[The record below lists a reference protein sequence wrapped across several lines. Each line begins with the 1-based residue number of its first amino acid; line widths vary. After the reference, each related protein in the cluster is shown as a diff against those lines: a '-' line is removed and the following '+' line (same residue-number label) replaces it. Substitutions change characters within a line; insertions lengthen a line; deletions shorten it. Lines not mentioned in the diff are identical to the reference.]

1 MTTVALILR
10 FMPKNRRSAG
20 RHRGRNH
27 VRGRG
32 GSDPL
37 GGMPVGHYNPLTPAG
52 EHEQIGKMIDS
63 LSRQRGWRLVAA
75 RCAAALILLVIVG
88 FLVFSAIRFAH

>member
-10 FMPKNRRSAG
+10 SMPKNRRSAG
-20 RHRGRNH
+20 RNH
-27 VRGRG
+27 DRSRG

-37 GGMPVGHYNPLTPAG
+37 GSMPVGQYDPLTPAG
-52 EHEQIGKMIDS
+52 EHEQIGKMINS

-75 RCAAALILLVIVG
+75 RFAAGLILLVIVG
-88 FLVFSAIRFAH
+88 FLVFSVIRSVH

>member
-10 FMPKNRRSAG
+10 SMPKNRRSAG
-20 RHRGRNH
+20 RNH
-27 VRGRG
+27 DRGRG

-37 GGMPVGHYNPLTPAG
+37 GGMPVGQYDPLTPAG

-75 RCAAALILLVIVG
+75 RFAAGLILLVIVG

>member
-1 MTTVALILR
+1 MTVALILWS
-10 FMPKNRRSAG
+10 MPKNRRSAG
-20 RHRGRNH
+20 RNH
-27 VRGRG
+27 DRRG

-37 GGMPVGHYNPLTPAG
+37 GGMPVGQYDPLTPAG

-63 LSRQRGWRLVAA
+63 LSRQRGRRLVAA
-75 RCAAALILLVIVG
+75 RFAAILILLVIVG